1 MNLTHTVRELVLVC
15 PNRTTGDKLF
25 MNSSPQVAAT
35 WFAGRQLRC
44 ITPLIVLGLM
54 ALLCGC
60 GSSSGSFAETVH
72 VTTFAKSS
80 KGKYTQPD
88 SITFNSTNV
97 FVGCG
102 NGGAPDGSDGK
113 SSTIVEYTMSGS
125 KVTTFSVKGHN
136 DGLKID
142 PSTGLLWA
150 MQNED
155 ANPNLVI
162 FDLAAGTHT
171 LYTFG
176 VVPCGGGYD
185 DIVFDAGKVFLSCS
199 NPAKNPNT
207 GPAIV
212 SVTLAGTTATVTPVL
227 QGNAGAVNIV
237 TGKTVTLNL
246 QDPDSMILDPSG
258 VLVLDS
264 QADSELIFI
273 TNPDSPG
280 QTVKVL
286 PITFFGAPTQ
296 LDDTV
301 FPTSAAGTILVADRD
316 GETVYAI
323 HGGSFPTRGSGF
335 SATGSTVSQ
344 LDLATGALSVVIN
357 GLVSSHGMAFIPG

>member
-1 MNLTHTVRELVLVC
+1 
-15 PNRTTGDKLF
+15 
-25 MNSSPQVAAT
+25 MNSSPRVAAT
-35 WFAGRQLRC
+35 WFAGRQLQC
-44 ITPLIVLGLM
+44 VTSLVMLSLFA
-54 ALLCGC
+54 ALPGC
-60 GSSSGSFAETVH
+60 GSSSGSFPELVH

-97 FVGCG
+97 FVGYG

-113 SSTIVEYTMSGS
+113 SSTIVEYTMDGT

-162 FDLAAGTHT
+162 FDLAAGTST
-171 LYTFG
+171 IYTFG

-199 NPAKNPNT
+199 NPAKNPNS

-212 SVTLAGTTATVTPVL
+212 AVTLAVSTATVTPVL
-227 QGNAGAVNIV
+227 QGNASAVNIV

-264 QADSELIFI
+264 QADSELIFL
-273 TNPDSPG
+273 TNPDTPS

-286 PITFFGAPTQ
+286 PITFFGTPTQ

-301 FPTSAAGTILVADRD
+301 FPTSAGGTILVADRD
-316 GETVYAI
+316 AETVYAI
-323 HGGSFPTRGSGF
+323 RSGSWPTRGFGF

-344 LDLATGALSVVIN
+344 LDLTTGALSVVIN
-357 GLVSSHGMAFIPG
+357 GLVSSHGEAFIPG

>member
-1 MNLTHTVRELVLVC
+1 
-15 PNRTTGDKLF
+15 
-25 MNSSPQVAAT
+25 MNSSPQVAQT
-35 WFAGRQLRC
+35 WFAGRQLQRL
-44 ITPLIVLGLM
+44 TPLIMLGLL
-54 ALLCGC
+54 AGLCGC
-60 GSSSGSFAETVH
+60 GNSSGSFAETVH

-88 SITFNSTNV
+88 SITFNADSV
-97 FVGCG
+97 FVGYG
-102 NGGAPDGSDGK
+102 NGVSTTGSDGK
-113 SSTIVEYTMSGS
+113 SSTVVQYTKSGK
-125 KVTTFSVKGHN
+125 KVTTFKVKGHN

-142 PSTGLLWA
+142 PATGLLWA

-162 FDLAAGTHT
+162 IDVTTGTQT
-171 LYTFG
+171 VYTFG
-176 VVPCGGGYD
+176 VNPCGGGYD
-185 DIVFDAGKVFLSCS
+185 DIVFDGGKVFVSCS
-199 NPAKNPNT
+199 NPANNPNT
-207 GPAIV
+207 GAAIV

-227 QGNAGAVNIV
+227 MGNASAVNKV

-286 PITFFGAPTQ
+286 PITFFGTPTQ

-301 FPTSAAGTILVADRD
+301 FPTSPVGTILVADRD

-323 HGGSFPTRGSGF
+323 QGSSFPTSGSGF

-344 LDLATGALSVVIN
+344 LNLATGALSVVVN
-357 GLVSSHGMAFIPG
+357 GLVSSHGMAFIPR